1 MRKVHPYRFVPQTSY
16 TVEQFG
22 RCHAAPDFPLRSRL
36 FFLPRPSPWCHP
48 DLLPGVTPTFS
59 PVMAQKLLPDLEM
72 GGWFDVNMTEYK
84 TEQHALAF
92 RSGSD

>member
-1 MRKVHPYRFVPQTSY
+1 MRLRISPS
-16 TVEQFG
+16 G
-22 RCHAAPDFPLRSRL
+22 AA
-36 FFLPRPSPWCHP
+36 FFSHP